1 MHNFVSVK
9 KYTTGLL
16 ILTTLFALGYA
27 GYMYQV
33 QTHYQEDIDSA
44 LAELRPELLEMAVTV
59 RRSGSDPTLA
69 TYVYTCTQADNRRF
83 EQLLSRLAVLDTADT
98 EEVQALFPTCGT
110 VSSRTRHALLQR
122 LQDAYTGYGQML
134 QLQVR
139 LGDESAVN
147 ELALWN
153 KLLTLET
160 ERATT
165 YAQFV
170 SLQGELIANHLD
182 GDDGVTAN
190 QAVLDEAA
198 ELQATLDTAS
208 AEVTQV
214 LEQLQSYDVSS

>member
-1 MHNFVSVK
+1 M
-9 KYTTGLL
+9 
-16 ILTTLFALGYA
+16 LTTLFALGYA
-27 GYMYQV
+27 GYMYQA